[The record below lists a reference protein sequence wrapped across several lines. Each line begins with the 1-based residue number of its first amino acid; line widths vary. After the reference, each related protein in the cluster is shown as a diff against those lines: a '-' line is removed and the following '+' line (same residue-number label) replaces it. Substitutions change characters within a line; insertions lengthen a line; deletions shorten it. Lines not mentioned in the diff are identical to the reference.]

1 MASSSVLVTSPVLAK
16 EGVALLETAGLAVH
30 YMPAFS
36 SPDAVAARAAE
47 VGAAGIIARQG
58 AITAVVMHSSPDL
71 RIIARHGAGTDE
83 VDLDAARARGMLI
96 TRTPGANARAVAEH
110 TIALTLDL
118 LKQIHSL
125 QPVIAQ
131 GGWRAGDMWASD
143 AYGKRL
149 GLIGMGPIGQH
160 TARLAAAFG
169 MEVIAYSR
177 QTDPAVYAHAR
188 REESLDCLL
197 ETSDIV
203 SLHTALVPETD
214 KMINAAALARMPKGS
229 YLVNT
234 GRGGLVDED
243 ALLAALESG
252 HIAGAGLDVLTQEP
266 PPANHPFRD
275 HPKVILTPHM
285 AGVTAGSMTQMAVDA
300 AECVVAT
307 LTGGVVPPDR
317 IVVPSR

>member
-16 EGVALLETAGLAVH
+16 EGVALLEAAGLTVH

-36 SPDAVAARAAE
+36 SPEAVAQRADE

-58 AITAVVMHSSPDL
+58 RITDIVMATPGL
-71 RIIARHGAGTDE
+71 QIIARHGAGTDE
-83 VDLDAARARGMLI
+83 VDLDAARARGLLI

-110 TIALTLDL
+110 TITLALAL
-118 LKQIHSL
+118 LKQVHSI
-125 QPVIAQ
+125 QPVIAA
-131 GGWRAGDMWASD
+131 GEWRRGDMWADD
-143 AYGKRL
+143 AYGKRI
-149 GLIGMGPIGQH
+149 GLVGMGPIGQH
-160 TARLAAAFG
+160 TARMAAAFG

-177 QTDPAVYAHAR
+177 QTAPAIYAHAT
-188 REESLDCLL
+188 REESLERLL

-203 SLHTALVPETD
+203 SLHTALVPATD

-243 ALLAALESG
+243 ALLAALNSG

-266 PPANHPFRD
+266 PPADHPFRN

-300 AECVVAT
+300 AECVIAK
-307 LTGGVVPPDR
+307 LTGGIVPPDR
-317 IVVPSR
+317 IVVPGA

>member
-1 MASSSVLVTSPVLAK
+1 MASSSVLVTSPVLAQ
-16 EGVALLETAGLAVH
+16 EGVTLLETAGLAVH

-36 SPDAVAARAAE
+36 SPGAVAARAAE
-47 VGAAGIIARQG
+47 IGAAGIIARQG
-58 AITAVVMHSSPDL
+58 AITAAVMDSSPNL

-118 LKQIHSL
+118 LKQIHSI

-143 AYGKRL
+143 AHGKRL

-160 TARLAAAFG
+160 TARMAAAFG

-177 QTDPAVYAHAR
+177 QTDPAVYVHAR
-188 REESLDCLL
+188 REDSLEQLL

-214 KMINAAALARMPKGS
+214 RMINAAALARMPKGA

-266 PPANHPFRD
+266 PPADHPFRD

-300 AECVVAT
+300 AECVVAK

-317 IVVPSR
+317 IVVPGR